1 MRTGRLEPAAV
12 ERLHRRANA
21 HRWQLPLAA
30 FAQALE
36 RSVQRMFPH
45 GSADP
50 RQLERFLISLHL
62 EDLALAC
69 ACAEGSDVAWEH
81 FVREFRP
88 VLYRSADAIDPA
100 GGARELADSLY
111 GELFGLTARDGGRR
125 SHFLYFHG
133 RSSLAT
139 WLRAVLAQRHV
150 DRLRDRSRSDPLPA
164 DDAPD
169 AIPMPAESVNP
180 RWRQYLDLVT
190 RVLAA
195 AIARL
200 RPRERLRLRCYY
212 AQDLTLA
219 QIGTV
224 LGEHEATVSRGL
236 AGTRRTIRMDVE
248 ATLRQEHRMSDA
260 EIDECLA
267 AVVENTGSLD
277 IADVLGFGDQGSGLG
292 DQVPRRRDA
301 VTVTRKEVAP
311 DRSK

>member
-1 MRTGRLEPAAV
+1 MRTGRLGPAAV
-12 ERLHRRANA
+12 ERLYRRANA

-50 RQLERFLISLHL
+50 RQLDRFLISLHL

-88 VLYRSADAIDPA
+88 GVTDRRMRSILRVAHASLPTPYTASCLVSPCATASA
-100 GGARELADSLY
+100 GRTFSA
-111 GELFGLTARDGGRR
+111 
-125 SHFLYFHG
+125 FHG

-150 DRLRDRSRSDPLPA
+150 DRLRDRRRSDPLPA

-169 AIPMPAESVNP
+169 AVPMPAESVNP

-200 RPRERLRLRCYY
+200 APRERLRLRCYY

-236 AGTRRTIRMDVE
+236 ARTRRTIRMDVE
-248 ATLRQEHRMSDA
+248 TALRQEHRMSDA

-277 IADVLGFGDQGSGLG
+277 IADVLLFGD
-292 DQVPRRRDA
+292 
-301 VTVTRKEVAP
+301 
-311 DRSK
+311 